1 MTRKP
6 VKPGPRMLSF
16 PPMRTLLAALSL
28 LACAGCAMPARDYVN
43 IEGGTYSPQSS
54 YMTFE
59 HPFTDAGAANVRKRA
74 ERHCGETRRVALMT
88 RRTCSLT
95 LCTVDY
101 QCMTEEE
108 AARVAPPEVKK

>member
-1 MTRKP
+1 
-6 VKPGPRMLSF
+6 
-16 PPMRTLLAALSL
+16 MRLLLVFACLAA
-28 LACAGCAMPARDYVN
+28 CGCGMYTRDYVN
-43 IEGGTYSPQSS
+43 IEGGTYNTLSG

-59 HPFTDAGAANVRKRA
+59 HPFTDVGAANVRKRA

-95 LCTVDY
+95 VCTVDY

-108 AARVAPPEVKK
+108 AARAAPPETKGK